1 MATTVAPPRTRVTAG
16 RIVFRIVAGLLV
28 LALLAAFGVGAWFY
42 RATHAP
48 LAQLD
53 GTIVL
58 PGLSAPVSVVRD
70 THGVPHLTASSLEDL
85 FFAQGYVTAQDRL
98 WQMDMTRRAAG
109 GELAEI
115 LGTAPLPG
123 PRTPSRSNAAPVP
136 HLTFVDYDKT

>member
-58 PGLSAPVSVVRD
+58 PGLSAPRSVGRD
-70 THGVPHLTASSLEDL
+70 THGVPHSPAPSWDDL
-85 FFAQGYVTAQDRL
+85 VLVHRYVRAPDRL
-98 WQMDMTRRAAG
+98 
-109 GELAEI
+109 
-115 LGTAPLPG
+115 
-123 PRTPSRSNAAPVP
+123 
-136 HLTFVDYDKT
+136 